1 MKQEDYM
8 NINFNVDLNKL
19 KLKQQQKKKTGMS
32 MQNTVNNALNLP
44 TSNPN
49 AQMPAINNPNGWGA
63 NAQ

>member
-1 MKQEDYM
+1 M

-19 KLKQQQKKKTGMS
+19 NNRQKQKAKTGMS

-44 TSNPN
+44 V
-49 AQMPAINNPNGWGA
+49 NNPSGPMPPMNNANGWGA